1 MENGLADNYL
11 PNISLTSYF
20 RSISNRFPDFYKT
33 LWFNRPNSSPALKE
47 LDNLISDFEGCKKRG
62 RGDYY
67 RKAQRDVS
75 VRIAGIKQIL
85 KLASQNQDIEH
96 LSPTYKILDVLGGD
110 GILARVFRIM
120 YPGNNFR
127 QPILTSDCA
136 ADMIAQALK
145 YNLPAIRQ
153 QAQFLFIRDNSFD
166 AVILAYGTHH
176 IPKKDRLLACQEAF
190 RVLKPG
196 GNIVIHD
203 FEENSPIARWFN
215 EVVNKYSITGHKYCH
230 FAFNDFRLYLQRSGF
245 KNIRIFSMYDPF
257 VTKGSSKEVAFQK
270 LMDYIFNMYGLAKL
284 QQNTDAK
291 DVSQK
296 IYRLIEKYIHYEL
309 NNIKEAR
316 PYWKSSISF
325 YQDKDQ
331 FIAELPRVAL
341 VGVGTK

>member
-1 MENGLADNYL
+1 MKNGSTDNYL

-20 RSISNRFPDFYKT
+20 QLMSNKFPDFYKT
-33 LWFNRPNSSPALKE
+33 LWFERPNSPQALKE
-47 LDNLISDFEGCKKRG
+47 LDNVTSDFEGYKKRG

-67 RKAQRDVS
+67 RKAQRDIS
-75 VRIAGIKQIL
+75 VRITGIKQIL
-85 KLASQNQDIEH
+85 QLATQNQDIDR

-110 GILARVFRIM
+110 GVLARVFKVMSR
-120 YPGNNFR
+120 GSNLR
-127 QPILTSDCA
+127 QPILTSDMA
-136 ADMIAQALK
+136 TDMIVQALK

-153 QAQFLFIRDNSFD
+153 QAQFLFIKDSSFD

-190 RVLKPG
+190 RVLRPG

-215 EVVNKYSITGHKYCH
+215 EVVDKYSITGHKCCH
-230 FAFNDFRLYLQRSGF
+230 FTSNDFQLYLQQSGF

-257 VTKGSSKEVAFQK
+257 ITKSSNREVAFGK

-284 QQNTDAK
+284 QQNTDDK

-296 IYRLIEKYIHYEL
+296 VYHLIEKYIHYEL
-309 NNIKEAR
+309 FNIKEAK
-316 PYWKSSISF
+316 PYWKSFVSF